1 MGFSFLADLFAIF
14 LALKVIHAHRAVN
27 HLAGFGHFNPLGNA
41 FGSFGFH
48 SFLLQVFKCCSTI
61 LLEPS
66 FCKGQPLFIS
76 NLDKHTSAAKFRRA
90 NNLEFYGNHL

>member
-48 SFLLQVFKCCSTI
+48 SFLLQVFKCCWVGFGRVLAGEI
-61 LLEPS
+61 PGDFPRIMRL
-66 FCKGQPLFIS
+66 K
-76 NLDKHTSAAKFRRA
+76 R
-90 NNLEFYGNHL
+90 